1 MKTICGKSI
10 IDKNAYLK
18 ALKNIKNLSQE
29 IEKHELYD
37 TISCTL
43 TVANYIIESEQFYE
57 EDTVAAEGLQIAK
70 QGIAYT
76 KMVEQCI
83 DLFIPLTEQTL
94 LTL

>member
-1 MKTICGKSI
+1 MKNEELAKLILENVGG
-10 IDKNAYLK
+10 A
-18 ALKNIKNLSQE
+18 KNIKNLTQE
-29 IEKHELYD
+29 IENHELYD

-83 DLFIPLTEQTL
+83 DLFMPLTEETL